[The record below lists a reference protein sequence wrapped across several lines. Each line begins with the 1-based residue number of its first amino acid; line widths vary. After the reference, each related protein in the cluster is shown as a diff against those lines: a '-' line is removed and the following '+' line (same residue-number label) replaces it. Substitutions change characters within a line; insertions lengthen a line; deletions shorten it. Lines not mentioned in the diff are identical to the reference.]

1 MKKIANAIALIFI
14 AVSVYAFIEAG
25 TFPPG
30 SNGALGPGFFPR
42 VLAVLV
48 IFLSVLELIS
58 SRKAEVPQGQEEVL
72 LFKKEN
78 LRVWITVL
86 ACILYVW
93 SLKFA
98 GFIIMTPV
106 YLFAML
112 MYFKVKNKIV
122 AVAVPI
128 GVTAVLYFVFTILLK
143 VKLPA
148 GILF

>member
-1 MKKIANAIALIFI
+1 MKKIANVIALIFI

-48 IFLSVLELIS
+48 IFLSVLELLN
-58 SRKAEVPQGQEEVL
+58 SRKQSAEGDQEVT
-72 LFKKEN
+72 LFKKDN
-78 LRVWITVL
+78 IRVWITV
-86 ACILYVW
+86 AAVIAYVW
-93 SLKFA
+93 TLKYG

-106 YLFAML
+106 YLIGMFL
-112 MYFKVKNKIV
+112 YYKVKNILV
-122 AVAVPI
+122 LILVPA
-128 GVTAVLYFVFTILLK
+128 GVTAALYTIFTILLK
-143 VKLPA
+143 VQLPA